1 MFKLGSILKSYASSE
16 DANFSIVASIVIGFL
31 TFSVAGAVDY
41 SRVQSTDSELQ
52 NSLDVATIHAAR
64 TANEG
69 DFNANGLHSFNSN
82 FEDSASSY
90 DVDVV
95 FSLGEGKVTGTASA
109 KVPLTFSKILG
120 KEYVQVEARSVV
132 NLPEGGGA
140 PCIMAL
146 SRNRNPGILLNSGAN
161 LSLPDCGMHV
171 HSVASPAF
179 TMNGGATLDA
189 EDVCI
194 AGDRIINNTGQS
206 LNNVTTGCAVAADPY
221 VGAFPEPDSSGCDY
235 RNQNYN
241 SHSISMSPGVYCGRH
256 NFNNSNASV
265 TFAPGL
271 YILKDGGWNVNG
283 GTWQGDGV
291 TFYYVDRSN
300 IQFNSAV
307 AAKMTAPTSGPYANV
322 FMTESPSITKNSQ
335 VIMNDDRGFD
345 FEGIIYLP
353 SRNFIFNSG
362 ATLRSRTMEL
372 IANTIIFNNANIEI
386 KTITSSNSQSGL
398 VYLSE

>member
-1 MFKLGSILKSYASSE
+1 MGKSFPALKSFVASE
-16 DANFSIVASIVIGFL
+16 EGNFSIVASIVMGVL

-64 TANEG
+64 TAKEG
-69 DFNANGLHSFNSN
+69 DFNANGLLSFNSN

-90 DVDVV
+90 DVDVD
-95 FSLGEGKVTGTASA
+95 FSLGEGRVTGMASA
-109 KVPLTFSKILG
+109 KVPLTFSKLLG
-120 KEYVQVEARSVV
+120 KDYVRVDARSIV
-132 NLPEGGGA
+132 NMPEGDGV

-146 SRNRNPGILLNSGAN
+146 SDNRSPGILLNSGAK

-189 EDVCI
+189 DDVCI
-194 AGDRIINNTGQS
+194 AGDRIINNTGRS
-206 LNNVTTGCAVAADPY
+206 LNNVTTGCAVKADPY
-221 VGAFPEPDSSGCDY
+221 VGAFPEPDSASCDY
-235 RNQNYN
+235 KNNNYN

-256 NFNNSNASV
+256 NFNNSNATV
-265 TFAPGL
+265 TFAPGV
-271 YILKDGGWNVNG
+271 YILKGGGWNVNG

-291 TFYYVDRSN
+291 TFYYADRSN

-307 AAKMTAPTSGPYANV
+307 AAKMTAPTTGPYANV
-322 FMTESPSITKNSQ
+322 FMTESPTITKTSQ

-353 SRNFIFNSG
+353 TRNFIFNSD

-372 IANTIIFNNANIEI
+372 IANTLKFNNANIEI
-386 KTITSSNSQSGL
+386 ETITSSNRQSGL